1 MYHFVPSRLGT
12 VPCGKEIPVQSTCI
26 RWLVEPGQTGL
37 LRREDQVVDLF
48 GLQGVHVAP
57 LIGVHD
63 GGERDEDGDALLEV
77 EVANEELRRRTAM
90 WRAERIGR
98 GGDGRRTY

>member
-1 MYHFVPSRLGT
+1 M
-12 VPCGKEIPVQSTCI
+12 
-26 RWLVEPGQTGL
+26 
-37 LRREDQVVDLF
+37 F

-98 GGDGRRTY
+98 GGKAEGPTRSSTVGRPRDDLQYGTRVRDHSLTSYSQLFQVKRVKRRGDGE